1 METVDKRYG
10 KVLKGHTAPYGT
22 FVGASAELKQ
32 AYYTHGYLRDEDL
45 PELPCPPYEYKE
57 YVDPEEELHKKEMIR
72 VVEEVLD
79 TLTPR
84 SKKVLC
90 LRYGIGLTHDYT
102 LEEVGTRFDVTR
114 ERIRQIEAKALR
126 HMKHPQRSDVL
137 RQLIGYYVSTAE
149 KKAEEESAKT
159 RWEEERAR
167 AEEQREARAQAK
179 IARDNAIF
187 KQRREVEERMYKADR
202 ELRKKWDELKPMVSD
217 VEWVKHLEKSDPDMY
232 QELKYLVG
240 DIWGT
245 NAKIVWEMYAE
256 KEKSYERKNK
266 NRIR

>member
-1 METVDKRYG
+1 METVKRRRHG
-10 KVLKGHTAPYGT
+10 RINKGTSIPYGT
-22 FVGASAELKQ
+22 MVGTSKELRET
-32 AYYTHGYLRDEDL
+32 YYYYGYKEDSML
-45 PELPCPPYEYKE
+45 PELPCPPVEE
-57 YVDPEEELHKKEMIR
+57 VLIDPEEEVHKKEMVR

-126 HMKHPQRSDVL
+126 HMKHPQRSEPL
-137 RQLIGYYVSTAE
+137 RELIGYYLTTAE

-159 RWEEERAR
+159 RWEKERAR

-179 IARDNAIF
+179 IDRDHAIF

-217 VEWVKHLEKSDPDMY
+217 VEWVQHLKAENPEMY

-256 KEKSYERKNK
+256 KEKSYERRNK
-266 NRIR
+266 KRLA

>member
-1 METVDKRYG
+1 METVKRRRHG
-10 KVLKGHTAPYGT
+10 RINKGTSIPYGT
-22 FVGASAELKQ
+22 MVGTSKELRET
-32 AYYTHGYLRDEDL
+32 YYYYGYKEDSML
-45 PELPCPPYEYKE
+45 PELPCPPIEGE
-57 YVDPEEELHKKEMIR
+57 YVDPEEEVHKREMVD
-72 VVEEVLD
+72 VVQEVLE

-84 SKKVLC
+84 AAKVLC
-90 LRYGIGLTHDYT
+90 LRFGIGLDCDYT
-102 LEEVGTRFDVTR
+102 LEEVGRTFDVTR

-126 HMKHPQRSDVL
+126 NLKHPSRGETL
-137 RQLIGYYVSTAE
+137 RQLIGYYLTTAE
-149 KKAEEESAKT
+149 KKAEEESAKA
-159 RWEEERAR
+159 RWEKERAR

-179 IARDNAIF
+179 IDRDHAIF

-217 VEWVKHLEKSDPDMY
+217 VEWVEHLKTADPDMY

-256 KEKSYERKNK
+256 KEKRYER
-266 NRIR
+266 RRLSSGT

>member
-1 METVDKRYG
+1 METVKRRQHGSTY
-10 KVLKGHTAPYGT
+10 KGHTIPYGT
-22 FVGASAELKQ
+22 LAYASDELKKV
-32 AYYTHGYLRDEDL
+32 YYTYGYLRDEDL
-45 PELPCPPYEYKE
+45 PEMPCPQNDYKE
-57 YVDPEEELHKKEMIR
+57 YVDPVEELHKKEMIR

-90 LRYGIGLTHDYT
+90 LRFGIGLTQDYS

-149 KKAEEESAKT
+149 KKAEEESART
-159 RWEEERAR
+159 RWEKERAR

-187 KQRREVEERMYKADR
+187 KQRREVEERMYKEDLRLR
-202 ELRKKWDELKPMVSD
+202 EKWDEIKPMVSD
-217 VEWVKHLEKSDPDMY
+217 TDWVKHLKAENPEMY
-232 QELKYLVG
+232 QELKFLVG
-240 DIWGT
+240 DIWGY
-245 NAKIVWEMYAE
+245 NADKVWEMFAE
-256 KEKSYERKNK
+256 KEKVHER
-266 NRIR
+266 RRR

>member
-1 METVDKRYG
+1 METVKRKPRAHG
-10 KVLKGHTAPYGT
+10 RINKGTSIPYGT
-22 FVGASAELKQ
+22 MVGTSKELRET
-32 AYYTHGYLRDEDL
+32 YYYYGYKEDSML
-45 PELPCPPYEYKE
+45 PEIPCPPYEHRE
-57 YVDPEEELHKKEMIR
+57 CHDPEEEVHKKEMVR

-126 HMKHPQRSDVL
+126 NLKHPSRGDVL
-137 RQLIGYYVSTAE
+137 RQLIGYYVSTSE
-149 KKAEEESAKT
+149 KKAEEESART
-159 RWEEERAR
+159 RWEKERAK

-217 VEWVKHLEKSDPDMY
+217 VDWVKHLEKSDPDMY

-256 KEKSYERKNK
+256 KEKRK
-266 NRIR
+266 

>member
-1 METVDKRYG
+1 METVNRPYRYG
-10 KVLKGHTAPYGT
+10 KINKGHRIPYGT
-22 FVGASAELKQ
+22 LVGASKELRET
-32 AYYTHGYLRDEDL
+32 YYYYGYKEDSML
-45 PELPCPPYEYKE
+45 PELPCPPIEGE
-57 YVDPEEELHKKEMIR
+57 YVDPEEEAHKKEMVR
-72 VVEEVLD
+72 VVDEVLD

-90 LRYGIGLTHDYT
+90 LRYGIGLTQDYT
-102 LEEVGTRFDVTR
+102 LEEVGWRFDVTR

-126 HMKHPQRSDVL
+126 NLKHPSRGETI
-137 RQLIGYYVSTAE
+137 RQLIVYYLTTAE
-149 KKAEEESAKT
+149 KKSEEESAKA
-159 RWEEERAR
+159 RWEKERAR

-179 IARDNAIF
+179 IARDQAIF

-217 VEWVKHLEKSDPDMY
+217 VDWVKHLEKSDPDMY

-256 KEKSYERKNK
+256 KEKRK
-266 NRIR
+266 

>member
-1 METVDKRYG
+1 METVKRRQHGSTY
-10 KVLKGHTAPYGT
+10 KGHTVPYGT
-22 FVGASAELKQ
+22 FVGASDELKKV
-32 AYYTHGYLRDEDL
+32 YYTYGYLRDEDL
-45 PELPCPPYEYKE
+45 PEMPCPQNDYKE
-57 YVDPEEELHKKEMIR
+57 YVDPEEEVHKKEMVR

-90 LRYGIGLTHDYT
+90 LRYGIGLTQDYT
-102 LEEVGTRFDVTR
+102 LEEVGVRFDVTR

-126 HMKHPQRSDVL
+126 HMKHPYRSDRL
-137 RQLIGYYVSTAE
+137 RELIGYYLTTAE

-159 RWEEERAR
+159 RWANERAR

-187 KQRREVEERMYKADR
+187 KQRREVEEKMYKADR

-217 VEWVKHLEKSDPDMY
+217 VEWVEHLKDADPDMY

-256 KEKSYERKNK
+256 KEKRYERKNK
-266 NRIR
+266 N

>member
-1 METVDKRYG
+1 METVKRRQHGSTY
-10 KVLKGHTAPYGT
+10 KGHTIPYGT
-22 FVGASAELKQ
+22 LVGTSDELKKV
-32 AYYTHGYLRDEDL
+32 YYTYGYLRDEDL
-45 PELPCPPYEYKE
+45 PEMPCPPIEGE
-57 YVDPEEELHKKEMIR
+57 YVDPEEEAHKKEMVR
-72 VVEEVLD
+72 VVDEVLD

-90 LRYGIGLTHDYT
+90 LRYGIGLTQDYT
-102 LEEVGTRFDVTR
+102 LEEVGWRFDVTR

-126 HMKHPQRSDVL
+126 NLKHPSRGDTL
-137 RQLIGYYVSTAE
+137 RQLIGYYLTTAE
-149 KKAEEESAKT
+149 KKAEEESART
-159 RWEEERAR
+159 RWEKERAR

-256 KEKSYERKNK
+256 KEKRYER
-266 NRIR
+266 RRLSSGT